1 MWNLPRSEIEPL
13 SPALAGG
20 FLTTPGKSSG
30 DHCRW
35 FSLSVSCV
43 CIDNHVTWKGT
54 GCFHITVPEM
64 CSRLGLGLLGGHTL
78 GRGDLEGGSWSPSAT
93 PPSSF
98 PVLPRELWKQKEK
111 LRVIT
116 SISAYQTTEKR
127 LFQEKI
133 KLQSKHV
140 VGNFPGSPMVKT
152 SPSNGA
158 GTGSIPGW
166 RAKMPRASRPKN
178 QNRRQ
183 KQYCNKLNKDLKNG
197 PHQK

>member
-1 MWNLPRSEIEPL
+1 MWPEKGLDVFTSL
-13 SPALAGG
+13 
-20 FLTTPGKSSG
+20 FLR
-30 DHCRW
+30 CV
-35 FSLSVSCV
+35 SL
-43 CIDNHVTWKGT
+43 
-54 GCFHITVPEM
+54 
-64 CSRLGLGLLGGHTL
+64 LGLGLLGGHTP
-78 GRGDLEGGSWSPSAT
+78 GRGDLEGGLWSPSAT

-111 LRVIT
+111 LCMIT

-133 KLQSKHV
+133 KLQSKHI
-140 VGNFPGSPMVKT
+140 VGNFLGSPMVKT

-166 RAKMPRASRPKN
+166 RAKMPRASRPEN

-183 KQYCNKLNKDLKNG
+183 KQYCNKFNKDLKNG